1 MNATPSR
8 TGMLC
13 EITGD
18 VTLLSRAGHGQLDGC
33 DSSHL
38 VTWSSYPSLR
48 GSMETDKT
56 TGTWL
61 QKHHWKDSREGC
73 CQERVGHNKHYPWQ
87 EIRFRLPE
95 EWSILCS
102 LRSLQNLCQGCVTGL
117 QHCFVARTWI
127 KPPGRALGGKMNY
140 SKHPHPFKGHVSL
153 SWLAEVWTTV
163 HSSHGKQEMQRSF
176 YELV

>member
-1 MNATPSR
+1 MPRLQELGCCVKSQVTSRSSPEQGMDSWTDVTAPIRSHGPATPLY
-8 TGMLC
+8 G
-13 EITGD
+13 EVWKQI
-18 VTLLSRAGHGQLDGC
+18 
-33 DSSHL
+33 
-38 VTWSSYPSLR
+38 
-48 GSMETDKT
+48 KT

-61 QKHHWKDSREGC
+61 QKHHWTDSREGC

-95 EWSILCS
+95 ERSILCS
-102 LRSLQNLCQGCVTGL
+102 RRSLQNLCQGCVTGL

-127 KPPGRALGGKMNY
+127 KPPGRASGGKVNY
-140 SKHPHPFKGHVSL
+140 SKHSHPFKGHVSL

-163 HSSHGKQEMQRSF
+163 HSSHRKQEMQRSF